1 MTQEAKIS
9 SQVKFLEAHENNTI
23 PYCRC
28 KRKISSN
35 GVKSTLVIF
44 VHLVVQGVKLF
55 SLPISTK
62 LVHRRGWWILS
73 LTSEREKL
81 WNWLLKFP
89 SATNLTHTVRTEQR
103 WPSTSHPKSYTY
115 LDFYVS
121 AQESTVIHQHLSFF
135 VVRKKRKFFNSDID
149 LGESALP
156 DSSRGDI

>member
-23 PYCRC
+23 PHCRC
-28 KRKISSN
+28 KRRNSSN

-55 SLPISTK
+55 SLPMSTK

-73 LTSEREKL
+73 LTSERKKL

-89 SATNLTHTVRTEQR
+89 SATNLTHVVRTGQQ
-103 WPSTSHPKSYTY
+103 WPSASHPKSYTY
-115 LDFYVS
+115 LDFSYVS
-121 AQESTVIHQHLSFF
+121 AQESTVIHRHLS
-135 VVRKKRKFFNSDID
+135 
-149 LGESALP
+149 L
-156 DSSRGDI
+156 SSL

>member
-28 KRKISSN
+28 KRKNSSN
-35 GVKSTLVIF
+35 GVKTTLVIF

-73 LTSEREKL
+73 ILGPQPNLKPKGIRKRTSKIRCQQKEENRKD
-81 WNWLLKFP
+81 
-89 SATNLTHTVRTEQR
+89 QR
-103 WPSTSHPKSYTY
+103 GNKIETK
-115 LDFYVS
+115 
-121 AQESTVIHQHLSFF
+121 
-135 VVRKKRKFFNSDID
+135 
-149 LGESALP
+149 
-156 DSSRGDI
+156 